1 MTRPRRAGR
10 TGSIGLLLAGAA
22 AIAIAG
28 TLVACGRY
36 GPPQR
41 RPRPPEASTVGV
53 DEPAGPSS
61 DEGSGE
67 ERDPERDEE
76 RDEQRDDRAQ

>member
-1 MTRPRRAGR
+1 MRLPRRAGW
-10 TGSIGLLLAGAA
+10 TGSIGLLVARAA
-22 AIAIAG
+22 AVAIAG

-53 DEPAGPSS
+53 GEPAGPSS

-76 RDEQRDDRAQ
+76 RDPERKE